1 MSEEVDMEGA
11 HPGRVAQ
18 VKMVPQRRLAE
29 LSQSAAEV
37 GDVPTQTTKV
47 GPAVQG
53 VEQVSGFREAAL
65 QRLAV
70 P

>member
-1 MSEEVDMEGA
+1 MEA
-11 HPGRVAQ
+11 RLPVRRPERVAQ
-18 VKMVPQRRLAE
+18 VKMAPRPHLDQSLRLVAV
-29 LSQSAAEV
+29 AV
-37 GDVPTQTTKV
+37 GALILITKV
-47 GPAVQG
+47 ETVVQG